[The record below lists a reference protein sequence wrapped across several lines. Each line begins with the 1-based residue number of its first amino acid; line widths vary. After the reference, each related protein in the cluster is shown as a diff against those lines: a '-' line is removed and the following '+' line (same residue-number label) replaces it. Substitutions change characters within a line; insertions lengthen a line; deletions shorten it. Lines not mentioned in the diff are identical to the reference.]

1 MAVSGMKLLFN
12 GKEAFPEILRCIDE
26 ARESIYINMFIW
38 RNDSI
43 GRDIARAVL
52 DAANRGVDVT
62 ISKDRYGCICELC
75 EENRQSFFHHD
86 ISAGERIKIK
96 ALEYIYNRD
105 LLKEKREDIEDP
117 LLGMLR
123 AHPGVHILDEVNKY
137 DHSKYYIF
145 DRKILIFGGIN
156 IEDKELYEDRAGR
169 EYSDYMV
176 ELTGEEYVKAFLG
189 RNIGKG
195 TGEPG
200 IFRMNVKKPVKIFE
214 LEDAFLSLINGAE
227 KELTIV
233 MAYFSPLPKFMK
245 AIKEAAA
252 RGVSVKLVVPALANF
267 TDDTN
272 KRTVRKLMRLCGE
285 NISVW
290 LSPKMLHA
298 KLLMSEKEIILGSC
312 NITKKAFGQLDE
324 LDLRIE
330 RDGSEFEKQTEE
342 SVRKIIAESA
352 LVSADSPP
360 PYNRILA
367 AFEGVLM

>member
-1 MAVSGMKLLFN
+1 MKLLFN

-156 IEDKELYEDRAGR
+156 IEDKELYEDRKGR

-176 ELTGEEYVKAFLG
+176 KLTGEEYVKEFLG
-189 RNIGKG
+189 RSLGKMQG
-195 TGEPG
+195 SRS
-200 IFRMNVKKPVKIFE
+200 IFRMNVKKPVRIFE
-214 LEDAFLSLINGAE
+214 LEDAFLELIKRAE

-233 MAYFSPLPKFMK
+233 MAYFSPLPEFMDD
-245 AIKEAAA
+245 IKEAAG
-252 RGVSVKLVVPALANF
+252 RGVRIKLVIPSLANF

-272 KRTVRKLMRLCGE
+272 KRTVRKLMKLCGG

-312 NITKKAFGQLDE
+312 NITKKAFHQLDE
-324 LDLRIE
+324 LDLCIE
-330 RDGSEFEKQTEE
+330 REGSGLEEQVEE
-342 SVRKIIAESA
+342 SVRKIIEESA
-352 LVSADSPP
+352 RVDGDSPP
-360 PYNRILA
+360 PYSRMLA
-367 AFEGVLM
+367 AFEGILM